1 MQNEELKIDSLDKLY
16 FSAFQFTA
24 EVTEDIF
31 ISEYKG
37 ATFRGGFGKSFKRLV
52 CINPEENDC
61 YKCIVNKNCSYHK
74 IFNSNIDAETSQR
87 LNIAA
92 TAPRPFV
99 IEPPMTN
106 QRKYTK
112 GDQFTFNLIL
122 IGWAIEYLP
131 YFIIV
136 FERLGERF
144 GIGKITEEGKRG
156 KFFIT
161 SVKCS
166 GRSIYTHKTKYLST
180 NFKPKTVV
188 DLLPLRSTYKIRI
201 NFLTPTR
208 LEINHERQLLNKQD
222 DFLTFIIRLY
232 NRLFSLQEIYCKEN
246 TLIEYSHKDLETE
259 ARKVKLL
266 YSNLIWQDLE
276 RYTRINKEEGNEKDI
291 MKYGGFVGDVMFE
304 GNLEPFLNM
313 IALGEVLHVGKYYTF
328 GLGKYEILSIT

>member
-1 MQNEELKIDSLDKLY
+1 MKNEELNIDPLDKLY
-16 FSAFQFTA
+16 FSVFQFTA

-37 ATFRGGFGKSFKRLV
+37 STFRGGFGKSFKRLV

-87 LNIAA
+87 LNIAT

-106 QRKYTK
+106 QRKYAK
-112 GDQFTFNLIL
+112 GEQFTFNLIL

-144 GIGKITEEGKRG
+144 GIGKIAEGKRG
-156 KFFIT
+156 RFFIT
-161 SVKCS
+161 AVKCS
-166 GRSIYTHKTKYLST
+166 GRSIYTHQTKYLST

-188 DLLPLRSTYKIRI
+188 DLPLLKSTKKIRI
-201 NFLTPTR
+201 NFITPTR

-232 NRLFSLQEIYCKEN
+232 NRLFSLQEIYCEN
-246 TLIEYSHKDLETE
+246 GLANQYSHKDLETE

-266 YSNLIWQDLE
+266 YSNLRWHDLE
-276 RYTRINKEEGNEKDI
+276 RYTRINNEEGSEKEI

-304 GNLEPFLNM
+304 GMLEPFLNM

-328 GLGKYEILSIT
+328 GLGKYEIIDIK